1 MSKIIIAIDGYSSC
15 GKSSTAKQVAARLG
29 YQYIDTGA
37 MYRAVTLYFLQNH
50 VSLNNPREVAEA
62 LEKIEIEF
70 RSNKEGKSD
79 TYLNGLNVE
88 AEIRKLYVAD
98 QVSEVAAI
106 GDVRRAMVKQQQR
119 MGRKKGFV
127 LDGRDIGTVVFPDA
141 ELKIFMNADPLVRAR
156 RRQDELIEKGELIDF
171 DEILEN
177 LRKRDI
183 IDTTREESPLR
194 QAADAY
200 ELDTTY
206 MTLDEQVEKVVLL
219 ADGVIGLSAAGSQ
232 QSAGSYRPEAGGR
245 TPENEGTPPGD
256 EQKPGS

>member
-15 GKSSTAKQVAARLG
+15 GKSSTARQVAEKLG
-29 YQYIDTGA
+29 YHYIDTGA

-50 VSLNNPREVAEA
+50 ISLNNPKEVAGA

-70 RSNKEGKSD
+70 RSNKEGKSE

-106 GDVRRAMVKQQQR
+106 GEVRRAMVRQQQR

-141 ELKIFMNADPLVRAR
+141 ELKIFMNADPMVRAE
-156 RRQDELIEKGELIDF
+156 RRQQELMARGELVDLE
-171 DEILEN
+171 EILDN
-177 LRKRDI
+177 IKKRDI

-194 QAADAY
+194 QAPDAY
-200 ELDTTY
+200 VVDTTY
-206 MTLDEQVEKVVLL
+206 ITLEEQVEKVVLL
-219 ADGVIGLSAAGSQ
+219 ADMVVSH
-232 QSAGSYRPEAGGR
+232 EK
-245 TPENEGTPPGD
+245 N
-256 EQKPGS
+256 